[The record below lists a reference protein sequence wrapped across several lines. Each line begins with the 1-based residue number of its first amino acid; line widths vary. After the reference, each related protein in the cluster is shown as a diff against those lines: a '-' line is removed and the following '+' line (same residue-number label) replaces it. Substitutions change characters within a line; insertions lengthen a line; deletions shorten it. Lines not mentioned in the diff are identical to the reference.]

1 MKRTLSLLVVLG
13 LGCGGGGL
21 KVKVNTAKVAQVKK
35 IAVVGN
41 CQATGV
47 AIDIPATNVYEDP
60 PWGPELLPFETAAF
74 NETFA
79 QSFKT
84 AQVVTLE
91 AAVAAGAP
99 KGEKADPKIMVCA
112 GELNPFKGKNPDVAT
127 MKAMAEKLD
136 VDAVIAVFFRMSI
149 KSSIKG
155 AAAAASTGYQPLVFV
170 VDRSGEMIAKGSG
183 KGETARIE
191 HLQVSPTNLGMGLG
205 TFATPEQ
212 LKALGSMYGKLM
224 AEQFA
229 AALAGQKG

>member
-1 MKRTLSLLVVLG
+1 MKRTLSVLVMLC

-21 KVKVNTAKVAQVKK
+21 KVKVNSAKVAQVKK
-35 IAVVGN
+35 IAIVGN

-47 AIDIPATNVYEDP
+47 AIDIPATTIYEDP
-60 PWGPELLPFETAAF
+60 PWGPELLPFESAAF

-79 QSFKT
+79 QTFTK

-91 AAVAAGAP
+91 AAVAGGAP
-99 KGEKADPKIMVCA
+99 KGEKADPKVMVCA
-112 GELNPFKGKNPDVAT
+112 GELNPFKGKNPDAAV

-136 VDAVIAVFFRMSI
+136 VDAVIAVLFRMSI

-155 AAAAASTGYQPLVFV
+155 AAAAAATGYQPLVFV
-170 VDRSGEMIAKGSG
+170 VDRNGETIAKGSG

-229 AALAGQKG
+229 AALSGQKS